1 MKGIAHFL
9 TGIALATCFPAVVA
23 QARQGS
29 LLPVLAGVGAMLP
42 DLLDFRFVRYL
53 VRYDAEIDPGP
64 VPDAATAKTAAASVA
79 GALARTMRD
88 AFERGTPQRVI
99 AHTLRLGA
107 DLWRRY
113 TICFEPERGEVAVR
127 MGPLINTG
135 GVDTPGTLPPDA
147 IAARRLGIPLSD
159 SYSRCYDVGAFT
171 GPSFT
176 FAREG
181 DTLAI
186 HFLDWHHGWTHSL
199 PLAVLAG
206 LVAGALVGLAWGEA
220 AGRWSGLLVAMGAAA
235 HAVEDQLGYMGCGLA
250 WPMIRRRLPGLR
262 LLHASEAVPNFLV
275 VWTSLALILFNLDRF
290 GGPGLLPLG
299 PYVLLA
305 IVLPWLILGSLHLA
319 RRRRATAEPALSPT
333 ADAERLAEAG
343 GLGQ

>member
-29 LLPVLAGVGAMLP
+29 LLPVLAGIGAMLP

-64 VPDAATAKTAAASVA
+64 VPDAATAHAAAQSVA
-79 GALARTMRD
+79 DALVRAMREAYD
-88 AFERGTPQRVI
+88 HSVPQRVI
-99 AHTLRLGA
+99 SHTLRLGA

-113 TICFEPERGEVAVR
+113 TICFDSERGEVAVR
-127 MGPLINTG
+127 IGPLVNTG
-135 GVDTPGTLPPDA
+135 GVEAPGAQPPEA
-147 IAARRLGIPLSD
+147 TARRRLGFPLSD
-159 SYSRCYDVGAFT
+159 DYSRCYDVAAFT

-181 DTLAI
+181 NTLAVR
-186 HFLDWHHGWTHSL
+186 FLDWHHGWTHSL
-199 PLAVLAG
+199 LLAVLAG
-206 LVAGALVGLAWGEA
+206 LIVGAPVGLAWGET
-220 AGRWSGLLVAMGAAA
+220 AGLWSGLLVAIGAAA

-250 WPMIRRRLPGLR
+250 WPAIRRRLPGLR

-275 VWTSLALILFNLDRF
+275 VWTSLALILLNLDRF
-290 GGPGLLPLG
+290 GGPGRLPLI

-305 IVLPWLILGSLHLA
+305 IVAPWAILGGIHLV
-319 RRRRATAEPALSPT
+319 RRHRAPLDPAGSPL
-333 ADAERLAEAG
+333 ADAERLAEAD